1 MKRER
6 PQLRGSIKPL
16 RRDTEQAH
24 GFRLRV
30 REPWK
35 LKAPDAPPR
44 SEGKLRDIPHTC
56 LALRVAW
63 GMFMQEATEAQTFR
77 SNAKESALEAHGRV
91 RRVVGATCQ
100 RLVLDPKPQTLNPK
114 PPEPE

>member
-63 GMFMQEATEAQTFR
+63 GMFMQESQR
-77 SNAKESALEAHGRV
+77 LRRLEATPRNRHWKLTG
-91 RRVVGATCQ
+91 G
-100 RLVLDPKPQTLNPK
+100 
-114 PPEPE
+114 